1 MLNNDQANTI
11 SKQRLITRRMFIL
24 SFAKVI
30 VFTGIVGRLFSLQI
44 SENKKYSFL
53 SDKNRLKTWKLPPK
67 RGMFEDYFGNKIA
80 DNERVFQ
87 LHVVPE
93 EVEDFNYLILRL
105 KNIIKLKDKE
115 LGTIYKKKKN
125 TTFLANI
132 NYFR

>member
-67 RGMFEDYFGNKIA
+67 TRDV
-80 DNERVFQ
+80 RR
-87 LHVVPE
+87 L
-93 EVEDFNYLILRL
+93 LR
-105 KNIIKLKDKE
+105 K
-115 LGTIYKKKKN
+115 
-125 TTFLANI
+125 
-132 NYFR
+132 